1 MNIPVKP
8 HEHLLHYYH
17 TQSNFG
23 GKKKTKSL
31 GITPIKMGQPAL
43 KPPLKLKIWKGVSVG
58 AHISTLDGQRYPFAK
73 CGTYEMWGLR
83 GVPAKALGGAQPI
96 GILHVLITK
105 SWGFHGIYRF

>member
-1 MNIPVKP
+1 MNICCVIIIHSLLSEVK
-8 HEHLLHYYH
+8 
-17 TQSNFG
+17 
-23 GKKKTKSL
+23 KKSL

-83 GVPAKALGGAQPI
+83 GVPAKALGGAPGGASPI
-96 GILHVLITK
+96 EK
-105 SWGFHGIYRF
+105 CWFQEEQ